1 VDGHARAAVADGR
14 APAGMTAANVR
25 DDIEANLIPNGTV
38 VSAMVAEVS
47 RLQARGYTL
56 VFIPAFRP

>member
-1 VDGHARAAVADGR
+1 MKASD
-14 APAGMTAANVR
+14 VR
-25 DDIEANLIPNGTV
+25 NDIEANLIPTSIV

-47 RLQARGYTL
+47 RLQQKGYTL

>member
-1 VDGHARAAVADGR
+1 MKASD
-14 APAGMTAANVR
+14 VR
-25 DDIEANLIPNGTV
+25 NDIEANLIPNSIV

-47 RLQARGYTL
+47 RLQQKGYTL